1 MIYLY
6 GYSGE
11 PWKTQYWIREV
22 MDKLYNANPDGY
34 CGDEDNGQT
43 SAWYVFSAMGF
54 YPVCPGS
61 NEYVLGTPYFDKM
74 TLHLENGKTVTITAN
89 DNSADN
95 RYIQKMTLNGA
106 DYTKNYLTH
115 SDLLKGGNIVYNMS
129 ATPNKQRGIADS
141 DAPYSFSKEM
151 AKGKKKK

>member
-1 MIYLY
+1 
-6 GYSGE
+6 
-11 PWKTQYWIREV
+11 
-22 MDKLYNANPDGY
+22 
-34 CGDEDNGQT
+34 
-43 SAWYVFSAMGF
+43 MGF

-89 DNSADN
+89 NNSAEN

-106 DYTKNYLTH
+106 DYTKNYVTH
-115 SDLLKGGNIVYNMS
+115 SDLLNGANIVYTMS
-129 ATPNKQRGIADS
+129 STPNKQRGIADS
-141 DAPYSFSKEM
+141 DAPYSLTKEL